1 MYSIG
6 IDLGGTNICVGLVD
20 EKGNILTKLTTP
32 TINERS
38 SDLIIGDM
46 ASMCNKIIEEN
57 GLLKKDVKCIGIGCP
72 GLIDT
77 KNGIV
82 VYSCNLNFDNVRLS
96 EEMEK
101 LTGLPIFIENDA
113 NCAAL
118 GESLWGGAMG
128 FFNSI
133 TITLGTG
140 VGAGIVIDKKVYHG
154 AFNGGTEIGHM
165 VIKVDGEECGCGH
178 KGCWE
183 AYASASALIR
193 DARITAAKY
202 PHSKLFQLSNGDI
215 RTIDAKMVFDAADEG
230 DSHSEKLLENYYKY
244 IAVGISNLINIFE
257 PQIIIMGGG
266 VCAQGERLINAVKAN
281 VKKLVY
287 GGDLKTEIAAAKLG
301 NAAGI
306 VGAAM
311 LCEGHTD

>member
-6 IDLGGTNICVGLVD
+6 VDLGGTNICVGLVD
-20 EKGNILTKLTTP
+20 ENGNIISKLSTP
-32 TINERS
+32 TIKERDN
-38 SDLIIGDM
+38 DLIIKDIALM
-46 ASMCNKIIEEN
+46 SNKIIEDNKIEKEN
-57 GLLKKDVKCIGIGCP
+57 IKCIGIGCP

-82 VYSCNLNFDNVRLS
+82 VYSCNLGFNNINLAQKIN
-96 EEMEK
+96 K
-101 LTGLPIFIENDA
+101 LTDIPTFIENDA

-118 GESLWGGAMG
+118 GEGLFGGGRG

-133 TITLGTG
+133 TVTLGTG
-140 VGAGIVIDKKVYHG
+140 VGGGIIIEKKIYHG

-165 VIKVDGEECGCGH
+165 IIKAGGEECGCGK

-202 PHSKLFQLSNGDI
+202 PYSKLFELSNFDI
-215 RTIDAKMVFDAADEG
+215 RTIDAKSVFDAANLG
-230 DSHSEKLLENYYKY
+230 DIYSQNLLENYYMY
-244 IAVGISNLINIFE
+244 VAIGVANLVDIFE
-257 PQIIIMGGG
+257 PQIIIIGGG
-266 VCAQGERLINAVKAN
+266 VAAQGDKLINAVKDN

-287 GGDLKTEIAAAKLG
+287 GSDLKTEIISAKLG
-301 NAAGI
+301 NDAGI
-306 VGAAM
+306 IGAAM
-311 LCEGHTD
+311 LSL